1 MKMGGAIMTMDIK
14 GGFAMVN
21 EMSKHL
27 EIASISP
34 NLGDTRTIITH
45 PASTT
50 HSKLTTEQRAEVGIT
65 DGLVRIAVGLE
76 AIEDLI
82 ADFEQALE
90 KAMIANLA
98 TL

>member
-1 MKMGGAIMTMDIK
+1 MKMGGAIVTIDVK
-14 GGFAMVN
+14 GGFEAVN

-27 EIASISP
+27 KIASISP

-50 HSKLTTEQRAEVGIT
+50 HSKLSASTDRAEVGIT

-76 AIEDLI
+76 AIDDLI
-82 ADFEQALE
+82 ADFEGALVRVG
-90 KAMIANLA
+90 KVVGL
-98 TL
+98 

>member
-1 MKMGGAIMTMDIK
+1 MTMDIK

>member
-1 MKMGGAIMTMDIK
+1 MDIK